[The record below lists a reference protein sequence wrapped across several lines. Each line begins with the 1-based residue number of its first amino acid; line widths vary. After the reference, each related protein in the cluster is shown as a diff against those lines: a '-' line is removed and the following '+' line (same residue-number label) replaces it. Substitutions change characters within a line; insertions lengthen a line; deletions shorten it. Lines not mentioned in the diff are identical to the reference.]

1 MLRRNSGNPNWLVG
15 IFLLLL
21 LGLII
26 GPGLLPSVL
35 PSIIPSADE
44 SMPCKWLRTGAE
56 RAEHQ
61 SLIGRTA
68 TNPFSIRIL
77 TSSLP
82 NQTGQTLRI
91 RVVITNNSMG
101 TVAFYYNPDQVRV
114 GDDGFSSGLG
124 IVFNRATSLPA
135 GSGGGASY
143 PEDDLRLL
151 GPKQSC
157 VHTSE
162 WPFEQILSLGLS
174 AGQNI
179 VKAYYRSTSP
189 GISQSTN
196 GTGRVIYADQGL
208 WVGIVES
215 ESLPI
220 PLAVN

>member
-1 MLRRNSGNPNWLVG
+1 MGIFQRSNNPNWLVG

-21 LGLII
+21 LGIFA
-26 GPGLLPSVL
+26 GSGMLPSVL
-35 PSIIPSADE
+35 TSIVPSADE
-44 SMPCKWLRTGAE
+44 GMPCEWLRTGTE

-61 SLIGRTA
+61 SLIGRNA
-68 TNPFSIRIL
+68 TSPISLKVL

-91 RVVITNNSMG
+91 RILITNNSMG
-101 TVAFYYNPDQVRV
+101 TIAIYYNPDQVRV

-124 IVFNRATSLPA
+124 IVFNRATPLPA
-135 GSGGGASY
+135 GSGGGAY
-143 PEDDLRLL
+143 PEEDLRLL
-151 GPKQSC
+151 GPHQSC

-162 WPFEQILSLGLS
+162 WTYEQTPSLGLS

-179 VKAYYRSTSP
+179 VKAYYRSTSR

-196 GTGRVIYADQGL
+196 GTGRIIFSDQGL
-208 WVGIVES
+208 WVGIVET
-215 ESLPI
+215 ESIPI